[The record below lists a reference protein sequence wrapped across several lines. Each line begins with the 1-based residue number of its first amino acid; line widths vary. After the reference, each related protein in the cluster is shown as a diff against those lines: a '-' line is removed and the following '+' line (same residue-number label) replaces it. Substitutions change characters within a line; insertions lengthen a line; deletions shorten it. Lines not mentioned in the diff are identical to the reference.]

1 MNDRSQ
7 RSSSEPTRGRLLDA
21 VERIFAEQAPSA
33 ATMRTI
39 AAEAGCSVGVSYR
52 YFDSKNELFGAA
64 LDRMATR
71 IMSEP
76 SEGEYPADVLRDVW
90 GKLAMAP
97 AFPRLISW
105 MVFEGEDVSSAMS
118 GHPLIREVA
127 ETARVRGHEDPLT
140 AGGVM
145 ALLILAGAAYGPTIN
160 HALGRDPDDPA
171 LYNATSDMFGAWMDP
186 EDKETA

>member
-1 MNDRSQ
+1 
-7 RSSSEPTRGRLLDA
+7 
-21 VERIFAEQAPSA
+21 
-33 ATMRTI
+33 MRTI
-39 AAEAGCSVGVSYR
+39 AAEADCSVGVSYR

-76 SEGEYPADVLRDVW
+76 YEGEYPTDVLRDVW
-90 GKLAMAP
+90 RKLATAP

-105 MVFEGEDVSSAMS
+105 MVFEEEDVSSAMS

-127 ETARVRGHEDPLT
+127 ETARTRGSKDPLT
-140 AGGVM
+140 VGGVL
-145 ALLILAGAAYGPTIN
+145 ALLVLAGAAYGPTIN

-171 LYNATSDMFGAWMDP
+171 LYNAASNMFGAWIDP
-186 EDKETA
+186 GGAGTA